1 MKIKRKPKIGPNGEV
16 IKRRANP
23 YILWKSDRIRELQ
36 ASMGAAF
43 NFHDAVQT
51 ITGEWNNMSEQ
62 QKKAIKDGQEGDF
75 QTGDVPMTGNFNQV
89 N

>member
-1 MKIKRKPKIGPNGEV
+1 
-16 IKRRANP
+16 
-23 YILWKSDRIRELQ
+23 
-36 ASMGAAF
+36 MGATF

-75 QTGDVPMTGNFNQV
+75 QTNDVPMTGNFNQV
-89 N
+89 NWIIYEK